1 MKSKREL
8 PFPNAKLEK
17 KAIKRV
23 HESAMQFLQESMN
36 AYPDDIDILY
46 NTRYEALCFY
56 NGCEGTTAADKFFKI
71 VEKAEKAIL
80 KLM

>member
-17 KAIKRV
+17 RTIRDANKYKLESLLNQIKDFS
-23 HESAMQFLQESMN
+23 H
-36 AYPDDIDILY
+36 DIYMLYDI
-46 NTRYEALCFY
+46 RYEALVWY
-56 NGCEGTTAADKFFKI
+56 NGCEGAIADKFFKI